1 VLYCAASQSGPRARP
16 DTSPTQARYRRPRA
30 IATDRQFISP
40 YTKGGTIMAQQA
52 GIVQESV
59 DRVREAFGSIEDEAQ
74 RVQKRVQKELKTR
87 RRDLEKQLNSNRK
100 DFEKR
105 TRKVRT
111 EIRKNATF
119 KRLESLRKDVTKQ
132 LEGGVENVLG
142 SFSIASK
149 TDVQRI
155 DRKLSQLNKKLKEME
170 RTRTAKPKATPV
182 EAARPAAET
191 AA

>member
-1 VLYCAASQSGPRARP
+1 
-16 DTSPTQARYRRPRA
+16 
-30 IATDRQFISP
+30 
-40 YTKGGTIMAQQA
+40 MAQQA

-87 RRDLEKQLNSNRK
+87 RKDLEKQLSSSRK

-105 TRKVRT
+105 TRKLRT
-111 EIRKNATF
+111 EIRKNTAF

-132 LEGGVENVLG
+132 VEGGVDNVLNA
-142 SFSIASK
+142 FSIASK

-155 DRKLSQLNKKLKEME
+155 DRKLNQLNKKLKQME
-170 RTRTAKPKATPV
+170 RTRTAKPKPTAV
-182 EAARPAAET
+182 EAAPPPAAES